1 MNQIKYSD
9 FFCLLEMIDGERSQ
23 LIMNVT
29 TYKKILSAV
38 FGIKDLNSIT
48 NVVPLINSVSIVFEK
63 AYSDN
68 DITIKALRKPY
79 TQEKIEIFLA

>member
-1 MNQIKYSD
+1 
-9 FFCLLEMIDGERSQ
+9 MIDGERSQ